1 MLEGINVCIEN
12 NTLINALLN
21 HDNSTSGFMKI
32 PYRKGWKMKNNL
44 VWYDVALIAN
54 KNATASFLSEL
65 GSMETFDIEDISNN
79 KVFTTIE
86 DNPLIW
92 GIFRDNKV
100 FEDNVIIPELTTPFV
115 DGTLV
120 DTEGKYTLKP
130 EYQGIGAT
138 IE

>member
-1 MLEGINVCIEN
+1 M
-12 NTLINALLN
+12 
-21 HDNSTSGFMKI
+21 
-32 PYRKGWKMKNNL
+32 
-44 VWYDVALIAN
+44 
-54 KNATASFLSEL
+54 
-65 GSMETFDIEDISNN
+65 
-79 KVFTTIE
+79 
-86 DNPLIW
+86 

>member
-1 MLEGINVCIEN
+1 
-12 NTLINALLN
+12 
-21 HDNSTSGFMKI
+21 MKI

-65 GSMETFDIEDISNN
+65 GNMETFDIEDLSNN
-79 KVFTTIE
+79 KVFTTVE
-86 DNPLIW
+86 DNPLTW

>member
-1 MLEGINVCIEN
+1 MSSCFNQI
-12 NTLINALLN
+12 
-21 HDNSTSGFMKI
+21 SSGLMKI